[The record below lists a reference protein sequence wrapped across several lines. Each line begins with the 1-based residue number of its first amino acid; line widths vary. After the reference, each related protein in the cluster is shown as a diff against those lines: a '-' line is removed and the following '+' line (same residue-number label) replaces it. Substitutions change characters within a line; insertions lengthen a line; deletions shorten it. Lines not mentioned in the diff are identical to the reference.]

1 MKIQGV
7 SGTIM
12 VSGAKQFINDKRI
25 ELASA
30 KLLNTPRGYYIA
42 ISTFTFKEDLP
53 KIPFNGKNIAIDF
66 GC

>member
-7 SGTIM
+7 SGTVM
-12 VSGAKQFINDKRI
+12 VSGAKQFIDDNRI